1 MSLKIAEEHLKSQ
14 GRGPDTELI
23 HMTKGEIR
31 GLRQLAQAH
40 GGDLTVNPTTGLPEA
55 GFLSS
60 ALPMVLGAAAAATGQ
75 EWAVP
80 LAMAMSAGGEYA
92 MTGSLTQGLMAGI
105 SAWGGGNLASG
116 IEGLGADSL
125 VQAGGDTGEAAFNAS
140 QTAAMDAAQG
150 PVGPSELT
158 NIAQSQVAN
167 TAGLTAEQSA
177 ALNANAAFNPAGT
190 AQSAGMLG
198 ANAQAAANPL
208 STMQAGLTS
217 GNLGSYAM
225 AHPGQVGAVALP
237 LLGSALTRAP
247 SLQGGP
253 AATSNTSG
261 YGQPLQRISPDFKGT
276 FPTPPNPAYQ
286 AKYPNYVQ
294 NPYNPYATTAPT
306 TNMAGGGLLDPNSEP
321 VDFMAGGMY
330 PQSQQSTSAYATPT
344 QMPTSAQQTAA
355 SYEPKTNPL
364 TGELTANMAGGG
376 AIAFKTGD
384 LVSKYDPQSYMGAN
398 NPYDPQSYMK
408 HVEAPTASAADM
420 SVVQDT
426 DPETRNLDALS
437 AALTHQA
444 KISAAAKMPSTGI
457 KSALPKA
464 KTLGSD
470 VASDSYMAQLAQLQ
484 KQQAAQQT
492 PIQLPDVEAASGGI
506 MQGYATGGRTTLGS
520 YSDGGHLLKG
530 PGDGMSDSIPA
541 QIGAKQPARLADGEF
556 VVPADVVSHLGN
568 GSTEAGA
575 KHLYAMMDKIRK
587 ARTGR
592 KKQAPQV
599 NATKFIPK

>member
-1 MSLKIAEEHLKSQ
+1 
-14 GRGPDTELI
+14 
-23 HMTKGEIR
+23 
-31 GLRQLAQAH
+31 
-40 GGDLTVNPTTGLPEA
+40 
-55 GFLSS
+55 
-60 ALPMVLGAAAAATGQ
+60 
-75 EWAVP
+75 
-80 LAMAMSAGGEYA
+80 MSA
-92 MTGSLTQGLMAGI
+92 
-105 SAWGGGNLASG
+105 N
-116 IEGLGADSL
+116 
-125 VQAGGDTGEAAFNAS
+125 
-140 QTAAMDAAQG
+140 
-150 PVGPSELT
+150 
-158 NIAQSQVAN
+158 QVAN
-167 TAGLTAEQSA
+167 ANVLPSTPNAPGQSSMD
-177 ALNANAAFNPAGT
+177 L
-190 AQSAGMLG
+190 LG
-198 ANAQAAANPL
+198 K
-208 STMQAGLTS
+208 GLTS

-492 PIQLPDVEAASGGI
+492 PTQLPDVEAASGGI